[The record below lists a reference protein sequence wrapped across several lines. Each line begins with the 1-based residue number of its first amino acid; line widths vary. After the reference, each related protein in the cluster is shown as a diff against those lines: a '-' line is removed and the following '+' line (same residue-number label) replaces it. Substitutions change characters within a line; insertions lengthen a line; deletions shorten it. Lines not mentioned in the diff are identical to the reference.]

1 MQSKSH
7 NDDLSRRQFMGT
19 LTGAAAIA
27 LIFSER
33 RALADS
39 YPGQEITTDYNGRLC
54 YNENPLGP
62 SPAAIQAIIEQAP
75 MAHRYSDW
83 YAESLV
89 SSLAGYHQVSTNQIT
104 CGCGATEILRLCAMA
119 FTVPG
124 RNVVAP
130 YPSYTQFMGDAELF
144 GATVRYSDLDSNYVV
159 DLAAAR
165 SLVNSSTTCI
175 CMTNPNNP
183 TGTFLNSQ
191 SLIDFVDSLPSG
203 VLTIIDEAYFE
214 YIDNPQVSSA
224 INMVRQGK
232 DVVVVK
238 TFSKVHGLAG
248 ARIGYAVGPAAR
260 ISQIRAKH
268 ISATVSRL
276 SLEAA
281 RAALGDSQHV
291 ADSVV
296 HARNARNYCLRQFEE
311 AGIPSIDS
319 TTSFFMVDVGEGD
332 YVRAQLANR
341 GIYVRTG
348 WGMNSF
354 IRVSCGTMAEMRDF
368 VTALKEIVRALR
380 NGHGGDFVPQTVDL
394 FQASPNPFNGSTDIT
409 ILLPR
414 TQKAKLEIF
423 DIQGRLVKRLVDSQL
438 GAGRH
443 RFTWHGD
450 SQSGNRAASG
460 LYYYRLTAA
469 DDTITRRL
477 LLLR

>member
-1 MQSKSH
+1 MPTSYM
-7 NDDLSRRQFMGT
+7 NNDLSRRRFMGT
-19 LTGAAAIA
+19 LTGAAALA
-27 LIFSER
+27 LLNSDR
-33 RALADS
+33 RAVAEDS
-39 YPGQEITTDYNGRLC
+39 PGGHITTDYNGRLC

-62 SPAAIQAIIEQAP
+62 SAAAIQAIIDQAP
-75 MAHRYSDW
+75 LAHRYTDW

-89 SSLAGYHQVSTNQIT
+89 SSLASYHQVSPNQIT

-119 FTVPG
+119 FAPPG

-144 GATVRYSDLDSNYVV
+144 GATVRYSNLTGNYVV

-165 SLVNSSTTCI
+165 SQVNSNTTCVCI
-175 CMTNPNNP
+175 TNPNNP

-191 SLIDFVDSLPSG
+191 SLVDFVDSLPSG

-214 YIDNPQVSSA
+214 YIDNPQIPSA

-232 DVVVVK
+232 DVIVVK

-248 ARIGYAVGPAAR
+248 ARIGYAIGPANR
-260 ISQIRAKH
+260 ISQIRAKQ

-281 RAALGDSQHV
+281 RAALGDNQHV
-291 ADSVV
+291 VDSVA
-296 HARNARNYCLRQFEE
+296 HARNARNYCLREFEE
-311 AGIPSIDS
+311 AGIVCIDS

-332 YVRAQLANR
+332 YVRTQLANR

-348 WGMNSF
+348 WGMSSF

-368 VTALKEIVRALR
+368 VAALKEIVRALR
-380 NGHGGDFVPQTVDL
+380 SGNRSDTAPNAVDL
-394 FQASPNPFNGSTDIT
+394 YQAFPNPFNSSTNIT
-409 ILLPR
+409 ITIPR
-414 TQKAKLEIF
+414 AQRAKLEIF
-423 DIQGRLVKRLVDSQL
+423 DIQGRLVRKLVDNEL
-438 GAGRH
+438 GAGMH
-443 RFTWHGD
+443 RFTWYGD
-450 SQSGNRAASG
+450 SESGGAAASG
-460 LYYYRLTAA
+460 LYYYRLIS
-469 DDTITRRL
+469 DDKSITRRM